1 LVNQTYVVEDI
12 AFSEDEHTKYK
23 NKILQHLFRR
33 VRIKAFASGSNA
45 HTLPV
50 DEEVL
55 KRCAD
60 TIYNQPILWKYNPY
74 MDDAMS
80 HEDDEVPCGFVPKE
94 GNPIEF
100 VNENG
105 KTYLVINAL
114 IWTRYCGRLI
124 DIFNRDGNSKDVSV
138 ELHCNT
144 IEHEDGDEIVDYVI
158 TGITILGEWINP
170 AVKGCKAELLEF
182 SEDRSKYLDI
192 YNQKKNVM
200 GIVNKFSI
208 NEKWCNPRRSLL
220 NPILRMA
227 NKDAL
232 LKEAYLVSDIQH
244 PTTLS
249 CKYPHHAIVDGALAL
264 QCQGLYMAFS
274 QVVKDNMFTGAIKE
288 HIVRHYRDLGLN
300 GENYKIFGFSQDI
313 YDTYFRDCL
322 ESVGEKQVADIKDT
336 QVAMSETEINNAQD
350 TVVDN
355 ASDTQVD
362 NCGGTQVNNA
372 DTQVDNCGGSQQMAD
387 DDKEDA
393 KKDESTNGEE
403 DSKSDDGKEDAK
415 DKEVDN
421 CNGKKMSELEAK
433 CSELEVECADLK
445 KQNAELEA
453 SNKAYMAKFAAMSD
467 YETLKQFKF
476 DTEQKMAQ
484 DANMAKMH
492 EVFASIESKGI
503 NLSDESKADLEKKF
517 AEYDNIDGWANAVK
531 AFAFDNAESVSDGI
545 IKMPYPNAQPAH
557 RSIWDEL

>member
-1 LVNQTYVVEDI
+1 MVNQTYVVEDI
-12 AFSEDEHTKYK
+12 TFSEDEHTKYK
-23 NKILQHLFRR
+23 NKIMQHLFRR
-33 VRIKAFASGSNA
+33 VRIKAFASGPNV

-74 MDDAMS
+74 LDDAMS

-124 DIFNRDGNSKDVSV
+124 EIFNRDGNSKDVSV

-144 IEHEDGDEIVDYVI
+144 IEHEKGDEIVDYVI

-182 SEDRSKYLDI
+182 SEDKSKYLDL
-192 YNQKKNVM
+192 YRFSQKNILQVT
-200 GIVNKFSI
+200 NNFSL
-208 NEKWCNPRRSLL
+208 NTKWSNPRRSLL

-227 NKDAL
+227 NKDEL
-232 LKEAYLVSDIQH
+232 LKESYLVFDTQH
-244 PTTLS
+244 PTTLT
-249 CKYPHHAIVDGALAL
+249 CRYPHHAIVNGTLAL
-264 QCQGLYMAFS
+264 QCQGLYIAFS
-274 QVVKDNMFTGAIKE
+274 QVLKDNMFTGEVKE

-300 GENYKIFGFSQDI
+300 GENYKTFGFSEDI
-313 YDTYFRDCL
+313 YNTYFRDCL
-322 ESVGEKQVADIKDT
+322 ESVGEKQVADTKNT
-336 QVAMSETEINNAQD
+336 QIDMSEEDVKNAED
-350 TVVDN
+350 TVVTNAEDTQIDN
-355 ASDTQVD
+355 ACDKSVD
-362 NCGGTQVNNA
+362 NCGGQ
-372 DTQVDNCGGSQQMAD
+372 QQMAD
-387 DDKEDA
+387 DDKEDN
-393 KKDESTNGEE
+393 KDKSTESKD
-403 DSKSDDGKEDAK
+403 DSDYKSDDDKDDAK

-421 CNGKKMSELEAK
+421 CNGKKMSELETK

-445 KQNAELEA
+445 KKNAELEA

-503 NLSDESKADLEKKF
+503 NLSEESKAELEKKF

-531 AFAFDNAESVSDGI
+531 AFAFDNAESVSDGM
-545 IKMPYPNAQPAH
+545 IKMPYPNSQPVH
-557 RSIWDEL
+557 RSIWDEI

>member
-1 LVNQTYVVEDI
+1 MVNQTYVVEDI
-12 AFSEDEHTKYK
+12 TFSEDEHTKYK

-33 VRIKAFASGSNA
+33 VRIKAFASGPNV

-74 MDDAMS
+74 LDDAMS

-100 VNENG
+100 VNEND

-144 IEHEDGDEIVDYVI
+144 IEHENGDEIVDYVI

-182 SEDRSKYLDI
+182 SEDKSKYLNI
-192 YNQKKNVM
+192 YNQENVM
-200 GIVNKFSI
+200 GIVNNFSVD
-208 NEKWCNPRRSLL
+208 EKWRNPRRGLL
-220 NPILRMA
+220 SPILKMA
-227 NKDAL
+227 NKNTL

-244 PTTLS
+244 PTTLT
-249 CKYPHHAIVDGALAL
+249 CRYPHHTIVDGALAL
-264 QCQGLYMAFS
+264 QCQGLYIAFS
-274 QVVKDNMFTGAIKE
+274 QVIQDGMFTGEIKN

-300 GENYKIFGFSQDI
+300 SENYKTFGFSKDI
-313 YDTYFRDCL
+313 YNTYFRDCL
-322 ESVGEKQVADIKDT
+322 ESVGEKPVADIKDT
-336 QVAMSETEINNAQD
+336 QVTMSETEVDNAQD

-355 ASDTQVD
+355 ACDKPVD
-362 NCGGTQVNNA
+362 NAC
-372 DTQVDNCGGSQQMAD
+372 DKPVDNCGGSQQMAD
-387 DDKEDA
+387 DDKGS
-393 KKDESTNGEE
+393 ESTKE
-403 DSKSDDGKEDAK
+403 DDKGGSTSDDKSDKGDKEDAK

-421 CNGKKMSELEAK
+421 CSGKKMAELETK

-445 KQNAELEA
+445 KKNAELEA
-453 SNKAYMAKFAAMSD
+453 DNKAYMAKFAAMSD

-484 DANMAKMH
+484 DANLAKMR

-503 NLSDESKADLEKKF
+503 NLSEESKADLEKKF

-545 IKMPYPNAQPAH
+545 IKMPYPNSQPVH
-557 RSIWDEL
+557 RSIWDEI